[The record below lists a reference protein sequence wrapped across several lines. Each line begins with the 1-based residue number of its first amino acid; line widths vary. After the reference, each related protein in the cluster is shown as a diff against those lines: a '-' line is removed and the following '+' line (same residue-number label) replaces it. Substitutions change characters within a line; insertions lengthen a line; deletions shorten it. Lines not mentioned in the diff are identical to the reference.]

1 MPIRV
6 IVACETPLESQLLAR
21 ALKPYSKQFCVVAC
35 GYTPSLLTAQG
46 YDPQPQVAVISAGLG
61 SNPGGGLETLRMLR
75 ASGSSIRSILLLRER
90 EPQMVVDAFSAGAK
104 GVVSKTDPME
114 VLCKCIQ
121 CVHAG
126 QIWASSAELEW
137 IMQALAEREPAR
149 IVNLVGMPLLTE
161 RQEQIVSMV
170 AEGLPNHQISTRL
183 RLSGHTVKNH
193 LVRIYDKLGISNR
206 VELVLYATNNR
217 RNTPGTE
224 MKVPSAQA

>member
-6 IVACETPLESQLLAR
+6 IVAGETPLESQLLAR
-21 ALKPYSKQFCVVAC
+21 ALRPYGKQFSVVGC
-35 GYTPSLLTAQG
+35 GHTAALFSMLSP
-46 YDPQPQVAVISAGLG
+46 DAQPQVALISEGFGG
-61 SNPGGGLETLRMLR
+61 SPAGGLEALRTLRS
-75 ASGSSIRSILLLRER
+75 SGSAVRPILLLRDRQAE
-90 EPQMVVDAFSAGAK
+90 QVIDAFSAGAK
-104 GVVSKTDPME
+104 GVVAKTDPLE

-126 QIWASSAELEW
+126 QVWASSRELEW
-137 IMQALAEREPAR
+137 VLTALAEREPAR

-170 AEGLPNHQISTRL
+170 AEGLPNHQISSKL
-183 RLSGHTVKNH
+183 NLSGHTVKNH

-217 RNTPGTE
+217 KNPLGPALR
-224 MKVPSAQA
+224 MPSPQV